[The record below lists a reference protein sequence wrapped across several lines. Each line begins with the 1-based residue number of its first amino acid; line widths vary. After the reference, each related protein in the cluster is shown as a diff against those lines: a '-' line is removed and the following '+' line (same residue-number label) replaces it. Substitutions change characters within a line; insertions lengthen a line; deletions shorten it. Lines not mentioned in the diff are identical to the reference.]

1 MPLKALAWLA
11 SAVLIWSA
19 AGQTRPATSPAGNPE
34 TRAAVRA
41 AIGELDHPRPDR
53 RRDAARR
60 LAGWGPLALPE
71 LQEAAA
77 GPRLERA
84 LAARDLLAQ
93 LGEVYLFGGDVRLET
108 DRDEV
113 AWDEPFDLILH
124 VTNPGEAPLRL
135 PWSVEPVPPGGQSE
149 SDAAQVAAVLSVA
162 DFLAVT
168 GPDGQPVAVRV
179 DPLDRDAQVR
189 ETVNVLASES
199 PPTGIIPPG
208 GGDRLVLRAF
218 NRGWARYP
226 MLSAGVYSIRFAY
239 QPEWN
244 DARWTALGLGR
255 IESPPVQVRVRS
267 DAPEAV
273 RVSDRPMA
281 AVLRRQG
288 DSLVAELVN
297 TWDRQQWV
305 SLNLGGPFETHA
317 AVEWRLPSVDH
328 DRLDAVDLE
337 TDTAGSDVREDRFR
351 PLEPGQ
357 AVEVVRVAVAALRA
371 RLRDLEISPA
381 QAHAVAFSYRH
392 LPSAEAL
399 SLQLRLA
406 GRRVA
411 VPRHL
416 FSGTVTSE
424 PIALDDVA
432 AASSPSSMP

>member
-1 MPLKALAWLA
+1 MRLKALVWLA
-11 SAVLIWSA
+11 FGVLAWSAVGA
-19 AGQTRPATSPAGNPE
+19 TRPASAPAPE
-34 TRAAVRA
+34 TRAAIRVA
-41 AIGELDHPRPDR
+41 VGELDHPRPER

-60 LAGWGPLALPE
+60 LAGWGPLALPD

-93 LGEVYLFGGDVRLET
+93 LGEVFLFGGIVRLEA
-108 DRDEV
+108 DRREV

-124 VTNPGEAPLRL
+124 VANPGEAPLRL
-135 PWSVEPVPPGGQSE
+135 PWSIDPDPPGGESE
-149 SDAAQVAAVLSVA
+149 ADAAQVAAVLSVA
-162 DFLAVT
+162 DFLTVT
-168 GPDGQPVAVRV
+168 GPDGQPVAPRV
-179 DPLDRDAQVR
+179 DPIDRDARVR
-189 ETVNVLASES
+189 ETINVLASQS
-199 PPTGIIPPG
+199 PPTGTIAPG
-208 GGDRLVLRAF
+208 ASARLVLRAF

-226 MLSAGVYSIRFAY
+226 MLSAGIYSIAFAC

-244 DARWTALGLGR
+244 DARWTAQGLGR
-255 IESPPVQVRVRS
+255 VEAPPLRVHVRS

-273 RVSDRPMA
+273 RMSDRPMA
-281 AVLRRQG
+281 AVLRREG

-297 TWDRQQWV
+297 TWDRPQWV
-305 SLNLGGPFETHA
+305 SLNLGGPPETHA

-328 DRLDAVDLE
+328 DRLDAVNLE
-337 TDTAGSDVREDRFR
+337 TGADEPLVRPERFR

-357 AVEVVRVAVAALRA
+357 ALEVVRVPVAAIQA
-371 RLRDLEISPA
+371 RLRDLGIPSA
-381 QAHAVAFSYRH
+381 QAHAIAFSYRH

-399 SLQLRLA
+399 RLQLKAA

-424 PIALDDVA
+424 PVPLEAE
-432 AASSPSSMP
+432 ASQPVPSDRP